1 MGLVLRI
8 IRLARH
14 RQLGTLLVRNKL
26 TLQLRFP
33 LSTMIRF
40 SRPAFSGSKD
50 IKVLLPNMLRGRRAD
65 FAGKKVLDVPAGN
78 GDTAQ
83 LLLELGAEVTAS
95 DLYPEFFRY
104 PAIECVQANLNG
116 TLPFAAASFD
126 FVICQ
131 EGIEHMPNQL
141 HLFQELNRVLRPG
154 GRAII
159 TTPNYSNLRSRL
171 SYLLLESEAYKL
183 MAPNETDSVWTSEKA
198 QTIHDVYLGHIFFAN
213 ITKQRVLAALSGL
226 RIVEV
231 HPSRVNYT
239 SLALLPF
246 YYPWMR
252 LVGWL
257 ARRRG
262 LKRGTPSARRPAV
275 YAELAQL
282 NQSLNVLT
290 GGHLIIEYEKRMETT
305 EAVAELSG
313 KLVLATAR
321 T

>member
-1 MGLVLRI
+1 M
-8 IRLARH
+8 IRLS
-14 RQLGTLLVRNKL
+14 
-26 TLQLRFP
+26 P
-33 LSTMIRF
+33 
-40 SRPAFSGSKD
+40 PAFSGSKD
-50 IKVLLPNMLRGRRAD
+50 IKDILAALLRRRGD
-65 FAGKKVLDVPAGN
+65 WAGKDVLDVPAGN

-83 LLLELGAEVTAS
+83 LLLELGARVTAS

-104 PAIECVQANLNG
+104 TTITCVKANLNEKM
-116 TLPFAAASFD
+116 PFADASFD
-126 FVICQ
+126 VVICQ

-159 TTPNYSNLRSRL
+159 TTPNYSNLRTRL

-183 MAPNETDSVWTSEKA
+183 MPPNEVDSIWA
-198 QTIHDVYLGHIFFAN
+198 ADMAHNIHDVYLGHIFFAN
-213 ITKQRVLAALSGL
+213 ITKQRALAALSGL

-239 SLALLPF
+239 SLFLLPF

-252 LVGWL
+252 LMGWT

-262 LKRGTPSARRPAV
+262 LRKGTPSARRPEV

-290 GGHLIIEYEKRMETT
+290 GGHLIVEYEKRQETS
-305 EAVAELSG
+305 EAVAALTG
-313 KLVLATAR
+313 KLSLETSR

>member
-1 MGLVLRI
+1 
-8 IRLARH
+8 
-14 RQLGTLLVRNKL
+14 
-26 TLQLRFP
+26 
-33 LSTMIRF
+33 MIRI
-40 SRPAFSGSKD
+40 SPPAFTGSND
-50 IKVLLPNMLRGRRAD
+50 IKDLLPAMLRRRRAEL
-65 FAGKKVLDVPAGN
+65 AGKDVLDVPAGN

-83 LLLELGAEVTAS
+83 LLLELGARVTAS

-104 PAIECVQANLNG
+104 PAIECVAANLNG
-116 TLPFAAASFD
+116 PLPFADASFD
-126 FVICQ
+126 FVVCQ

-159 TTPNYSNLRSRL
+159 TTPNYSNLRTRL

-183 MAPNETDSVWTSEKA
+183 MPPNETDSVWASDHA
-198 QTIHDVYLGHIFFAN
+198 RTIHDVYLGHIFFAN
-213 ITKQRVLAALSGL
+213 LTRQRVLAALSGL

-231 HPSRVNYT
+231 HPTRVNYT
-239 SLALLPF
+239 SLFLLPF

-252 LVGWL
+252 LLGWA

-262 LKRGTPSARRPAV
+262 LRRGTPSARRPEV

-282 NQSLNVLT
+282 NRSLTVLT
-290 GGHLIIEYEKRMETT
+290 GGHLMVEYEKRLETP
-305 EAVAELSG
+305 EAVAELTG
-313 KLVLATAR
+313 KLNLKTAK

>member
-1 MGLVLRI
+1 
-8 IRLARH
+8 
-14 RQLGTLLVRNKL
+14 
-26 TLQLRFP
+26 
-33 LSTMIRF
+33 MIRF
-40 SRPAFSGSKD
+40 SPPAFSGSKD
-50 IKVLLPNMLRGRRAD
+50 IKVLLTAMLRRRKAE
-65 FAGKKVLDVPAGN
+65 FVGKDMLDVPAGN

-83 LLLELGAEVTAS
+83 LLLELGAKVKAS

-104 PAIECVQANLNG
+104 PAIECVRANLND
-116 TLPFAAASFD
+116 TLPFADASFD

-159 TTPNYSNLRSRL
+159 TTPNYSNLRTRL

-183 MAPNETDSVWTSEKA
+183 MAPNEADSIWASEKA
-198 QTIHDVYLGHIFFAN
+198 STIHDVYLGHIFFAN
-213 ITKQRVLAALSGL
+213 VTKQRVLAALSGL

-239 SLALLPF
+239 SLFLLPF

-252 LVGWL
+252 LAGWM

-262 LKRGTPSARRPAV
+262 LRRGQPVASRPEA
-275 YAELAQL
+275 YAEIAQL

-290 GGHLIIEYEKRMETT
+290 GGHLIVEYQKRLEAP
-305 EAVAELSG
+305 EAVAALTG
-313 KLVLATAR
+313 KLNLETAK

>member
-1 MGLVLRI
+1 
-8 IRLARH
+8 
-14 RQLGTLLVRNKL
+14 
-26 TLQLRFP
+26 
-33 LSTMIRF
+33 MIRI
-40 SRPAFSGSKD
+40 SPPAFSGSND
-50 IKVLLPNMLRGRRAD
+50 IKDLLPAMLRRRRAE
-65 FAGKKVLDVPAGN
+65 FVGKDVLDVPAGN

-83 LLLELGAEVTAS
+83 LMLEMGARITAS

-104 PAIECVQANLNG
+104 PAIECVPANLNG
-116 TLPFAAASFD
+116 ALPFADASFD

-154 GRAII
+154 GRAIV
-159 TTPNYSNLRSRL
+159 TTPNYSNLRTRL

-183 MAPNETDSVWTSEKA
+183 MPPNEADSVWASEKA

-226 RIVEV
+226 RIFEV
-231 HPSRVNYT
+231 HPTRVNYT
-239 SLALLPF
+239 SLFLLPF

-252 LVGWL
+252 LMGWL

-262 LKRGTPSARRPAV
+262 LRRGSPASAARRPEV

-282 NQSLNVLT
+282 NRSLTVLT
-290 GGHLIIEYEKRMETT
+290 GGHLMVEYEKRQETPA
-305 EAVAELSG
+305 AVAALTG
-313 KLVLATAR
+313 KLVLATAQ

>member
-1 MGLVLRI
+1 M
-8 IRLARH
+8 IRLSA
-14 RQLGTLLVRNKL
+14 
-26 TLQLRFP
+26 
-33 LSTMIRF
+33 
-40 SRPAFSGSKD
+40 PAFSGSKD
-50 IKVLLPNMLRGRRAD
+50 IKVLLTTMLRRRQSEL
-65 FAGKKVLDVPAGN
+65 AGKKVLDVPAGN

-83 LLLELGAEVTAS
+83 LLLELGADITAS

-104 PAIECVQANLNG
+104 PAIECVKANLNE
-116 TLPFAAASFD
+116 TLPFADASFD

-154 GRAII
+154 GRAIV
-159 TTPNYSNLRSRL
+159 TTPNYSNLRTRL

-183 MAPNETDSVWTSEKA
+183 MPPNEVDSIWAADKA
-198 QTIHDVYLGHIFFAN
+198 HSIHDVYLGHIFFAN
-213 ITKQRVLAALSGL
+213 ITKQRALAALSGL

-239 SLALLPF
+239 SLALLPL

-252 LVGWL
+252 LMGWL

-262 LKRGTPSARRPAV
+262 LRRGTPSAKRPEI

-282 NQSLNVLT
+282 NQSLNVLV
-290 GGHLIIEYEKRMETT
+290 GGHLIVEYEKRAETSQ
-305 EAVAELSG
+305 AVAELTG
-313 KLVLATAR
+313 KLALDTAR

>member
-1 MGLVLRI
+1 
-8 IRLARH
+8 
-14 RQLGTLLVRNKL
+14 
-26 TLQLRFP
+26 
-33 LSTMIRF
+33 MIRI
-40 SRPAFSGSKD
+40 SSPAFSGSND
-50 IKVLLPNMLRGRRAD
+50 IKDLLPAMLRRRQAELV
-65 FAGKKVLDVPAGN
+65 GKEVLDVPAGN

-83 LLLELGAEVTAS
+83 LLLELGARITAS

-104 PAIECVQANLNG
+104 PAISCVQANLNG
-116 TLPFAAASFD
+116 PLPFADASFD
-126 FVICQ
+126 LVICQ

-159 TTPNYSNLRSRL
+159 TTPNYSNLRTRL

-183 MAPNETDSVWTSEKA
+183 MPPNETDSVWASDKA

-213 ITKQRVLAALSGL
+213 ITKQRALAALSGL

-231 HPSRVNYT
+231 HPTRVNYT
-239 SLALLPF
+239 SLFLLPF

-252 LVGWL
+252 LAGWV

-262 LKRGTPSARRPAV
+262 LRRGIPSPRRAEV

-282 NQSLNVLT
+282 NQSLTVLT
-290 GGHLIIEYEKRMETT
+290 GGHLIVEYEKRLETT
-305 EAVAELSG
+305 EAVAELTG
-313 KLVLATAR
+313 KLVLDTAR

>member
-1 MGLVLRI
+1 M
-8 IRLARH
+8 IRLS
-14 RQLGTLLVRNKL
+14 
-26 TLQLRFP
+26 P
-33 LSTMIRF
+33 
-40 SRPAFSGSKD
+40 PAFSGSKD
-50 IKVLLPNMLRGRRAD
+50 IKVLLPALLRRRRAELV
-65 FAGKKVLDVPAGN
+65 GKTVLDVPAGN

-83 LLLELGAEVTAS
+83 LLLELGAHVTAS

-104 PAIECVQANLNG
+104 PAIECVKANLNG
-116 TLPFAAASFD
+116 TLPFADASFD
-126 FVICQ
+126 LVVCQ

-141 HLFQELNRVLRPG
+141 HLFQELNRILRPG

-159 TTPNYSNLRSRL
+159 TTPNYSNLRTRL

-183 MAPNETDSVWTSEKA
+183 MPPNEADSVWASDHA

-213 ITKQRVLAALSGL
+213 ITKQRVLGALSGL

-252 LVGWL
+252 LMGWM

-262 LKRGTPSARRPAV
+262 LRRGQPSARRPEI
-275 YAELAQL
+275 YAELDQL
-282 NQSLNVLT
+282 NGSLNVLT
-290 GGHLIIEYEKRMETT
+290 GGHLIVEYEKRQLAT
-305 EAVAELSG
+305 EAVAELTG
-313 KLVLATAR
+313 KLSLDTAR

>member
-1 MGLVLRI
+1 M
-8 IRLARH
+8 IRLS
-14 RQLGTLLVRNKL
+14 
-26 TLQLRFP
+26 P
-33 LSTMIRF
+33 
-40 SRPAFSGSKD
+40 PAFSGSND
-50 IKVLLPNMLRGRRAD
+50 IKDLLPAMLRRRQAELV
-65 FAGKKVLDVPAGN
+65 GKKVLDVPAGN

-83 LLLELGAEVTAS
+83 LLLELGAQVTAS

-104 PAIECVQANLNG
+104 PAIECVPANLNG
-116 TLPFAAASFD
+116 PLPFADASFD
-126 FVICQ
+126 FVVCQ

-159 TTPNYSNLRSRL
+159 TTPNYSNLRTRL

-183 MAPNETDSVWTSEKA
+183 MAPNEADSVWASDKA
-198 QTIHDVYLGHIFFAN
+198 HTIHDVYLGHIFFAN
-213 ITKQRVLAALSGL
+213 LTRQRVLAALSGL

-231 HPSRVNYT
+231 HPTRVNYT

-252 LVGWL
+252 LAGWV

-262 LKRGTPSARRPAV
+262 LRRGQPSARRPEA

-282 NQSLNVLT
+282 NQSLSVLT
-290 GGHLIIEYEKRMETT
+290 GGHLIVEYEKRQEAP
-305 EAVAELSG
+305 EAVAELTG
-313 KLVLATAR
+313 KLALDTAR

>member
-1 MGLVLRI
+1 MLTALLRRHQASLV
-8 IRLARH
+8 
-14 RQLGTLLVRNKL
+14 
-26 TLQLRFP
+26 
-33 LSTMIRF
+33 
-40 SRPAFSGSKD
+40 
-50 IKVLLPNMLRGRRAD
+50 
-65 FAGKKVLDVPAGN
+65 GKEVLDVPAGN

-83 LLLELGAEVTAS
+83 LLLELGARVTAS

-104 PAIECVQANLNG
+104 PAIACVQANLNG

-126 FVICQ
+126 WVICQ

-154 GRAII
+154 GRALV
-159 TTPNYSNLRSRL
+159 TTPNYSNLRTRL
-171 SYLLLESEAYKL
+171 SYLLLESEKYVL
-183 MAPNETDSVWTSEKA
+183 MAPNEVDSVWA
-198 QTIHDVYLGHIFFAN
+198 ADQAVNVHDVYLGHIFFAN

-226 RIVEV
+226 RIAEV

-246 YYPWMR
+246 CYPWLR
-252 LVGWL
+252 LAGWW

-262 LKRGTPSARRPAV
+262 LRRGQPSPRRAAA

-290 GGHLIIEYEKRMETT
+290 GGHLIVEYEKRAETGD
-305 EAVAELSG
+305 AVAALTG
-313 KLVLATAR
+313 KLTLETAR

>member
-1 MGLVLRI
+1 
-8 IRLARH
+8 
-14 RQLGTLLVRNKL
+14 
-26 TLQLRFP
+26 
-33 LSTMIRF
+33 MIRF
-40 SRPAFSGSKD
+40 SPPAFSGSKD
-50 IKVLLPNMLRGRRAD
+50 IKVLLPNMLRRRKTD
-65 FAGKKVLDVPAGN
+65 FVDKDVLDVPAGN
-78 GDTAQ
+78 GDTSQ
-83 LLLELGAEVTAS
+83 LLLELGARVTAS

-104 PAIECVQANLNG
+104 PAIRCVKANLNG
-116 TLPFAAASFD
+116 VLPFDAASFD

-159 TTPNYSNLRSRL
+159 TTPNYSNLRTRL

-183 MAPNETDSVWTSEKA
+183 MAPNETDSVWASDNA

-213 ITKQRVLAALSGL
+213 VTKQRVLAALSGL

-231 HPSRVNYT
+231 HPTRVNYT

-252 LVGWL
+252 VAGWL

-262 LKRGTPSARRPAV
+262 LKRGAPSARRPEV
-275 YAELAQL
+275 YTELAQL

-290 GGHLIIEYEKRMETT
+290 GGHLIVEYQKRMETP
-305 EAVAELSG
+305 EAVAELTG
-313 KLVLATAR
+313 KLVLETAQ

>member
-1 MGLVLRI
+1 M
-8 IRLARH
+8 IRLSPP
-14 RQLGTLLVRNKL
+14 T
-26 TLQLRFP
+26 F
-33 LSTMIRF
+33 F
-40 SRPAFSGSKD
+40 GSKD
-50 IKVLLPNMLRGRRAD
+50 IKQLLPALLRRRQPELRGRA
-65 FAGKKVLDVPAGN
+65 VLDVPTGN

-83 LLLELGAEVTAS
+83 LLLELGAQVTAS

-104 PAIECVQANLNG
+104 PSIECVRANLND

-141 HLFQELNRVLRPG
+141 HLFQELNRVLRLG

-159 TTPNYSNLRSRL
+159 TTPNYSNLRTRL
-171 SYLLLESEAYKL
+171 SYLLLESEAYRL
-183 MAPNETDSVWTSEKA
+183 MAPNETDSVWASDNA

-213 ITKQRVLAALSGL
+213 VTKQRALAALSGL

-239 SLALLPF
+239 SLALLPL

-252 LVGWL
+252 LAGWF

-262 LKRGTPSARRPAV
+262 LKKGQSSPQRPAV
-275 YAELAQL
+275 YQELAQL
-282 NQSLNVLT
+282 NQSLTVLT
-290 GGHLIIEYEKRMETT
+290 GGHLIIEYEKQLETS
-305 EAVAELSG
+305 EAVAQLTG
-313 KLVLATAR
+313 KLALATAR

>member
-1 MGLVLRI
+1 M
-8 IRLARH
+8 IRLSS
-14 RQLGTLLVRNKL
+14 
-26 TLQLRFP
+26 P
-33 LSTMIRF
+33 S
-40 SRPAFSGSKD
+40 FSGSNDIKD
-50 IKVLLPNMLRGRRAD
+50 ILPAMLRRRRAEWV
-65 FAGKKVLDVPAGN
+65 GKDVLDVPAGN

-83 LLLELGAEVTAS
+83 LMLELGANVTAS
-95 DLYPEFFRY
+95 DLYPEFFRF
-104 PAIECVQANLNG
+104 PSIPCVQANLNG
-116 TLPFAAASFD
+116 PLPFADASFD
-126 FVICQ
+126 LVICQ

-159 TTPNYSNLRSRL
+159 TTPNYSNLRTRL

-183 MAPNETDSVWTSEKA
+183 MPPNEVDSIWASEKA
-198 QTIHDVYLGHIFFAN
+198 HAISDVYMGHIFFAN
-213 ITKQRVLAALSGL
+213 LTKQRALAALSGL

-239 SLALLPF
+239 SLFLLPF

-252 LVGWL
+252 LAGWS

-262 LKRGTPSARRPAV
+262 LRKGTPSARRPEV
-275 YAELAQL
+275 YDELAQL

-290 GGHLIIEYEKRMETT
+290 GGHLIVEYEKRQETS
-305 EAVAELSG
+305 EAVAELTG
-313 KLVLATAR
+313 KLNLATAR

>member
-1 MGLVLRI
+1 
-8 IRLARH
+8 
-14 RQLGTLLVRNKL
+14 
-26 TLQLRFP
+26 
-33 LSTMIRF
+33 MIRF
-40 SRPAFSGSKD
+40 SPPAFSGSKD
-50 IKVLLPNMLRGRRAD
+50 IKVILPALLRRRRAD
-65 FAGKKVLDVPAGN
+65 FVGKKVLDVPAGN

-83 LLLELGAEVTAS
+83 LLHELGADVTAS

-104 PAIECVQANLNG
+104 PGIACVKANLNG
-116 TLPFAAASFD
+116 ALPFADASFD

-154 GRAII
+154 GRAIV
-159 TTPNYSNLRSRL
+159 TTPNYSNLRTRL
-171 SYLLLESEAYKL
+171 SYLLLESETYRH
-183 MAPNETDSVWTSEKA
+183 MAPNEADSVWAADHARAIDE
-198 QTIHDVYLGHIFFAN
+198 VYLGHIFFAN
-213 ITKQRVLAALSGL
+213 ITRQRVLAALSGL

-239 SLALLPF
+239 SLVLWPF
-246 YYPWMR
+246 WYPWLR
-252 LVGWL
+252 LLGWL

-262 LKRGTPSARRPAV
+262 LRRGQPAPQRPEA

-290 GGHLIIEYEKRMETT
+290 GGHLIVEYEKRQEAT
-305 EAVAELSG
+305 EAVAALTG
-313 KLVLATAR
+313 KLVLSTAK

>member
-1 MGLVLRI
+1 
-8 IRLARH
+8 
-14 RQLGTLLVRNKL
+14 
-26 TLQLRFP
+26 
-33 LSTMIRF
+33 MIRF
-40 SRPAFSGSKD
+40 SPPAFSGSND
-50 IKVLLPNMLRGRRAD
+50 IKVLLPAMLRRRQAE
-65 FAGKKVLDVPAGN
+65 FVGKEVLDVPAGN

-83 LLLELGAEVTAS
+83 LLLELGARVTAS

-104 PAIECVQANLNG
+104 PAIQCVQANLNDA
-116 TLPFAAASFD
+116 LPFPAASFD

-159 TTPNYSNLRSRL
+159 TTPNYSNLRTRL

-183 MAPNETDSVWTSEKA
+183 MAPNEADSIWA
-198 QTIHDVYLGHIFFAN
+198 ADHARTIEDVYLGHIFFAN
-213 ITKQRVLAALSGL
+213 VTKQRVLAAISGL
-226 RIVEV
+226 RLVEV

-239 SLALLPF
+239 SLVLLPF

-252 LVGWL
+252 LAGWV

-262 LKRGTPSARRPAV
+262 LRRGPPSPQRAAA

-282 NQSLNVLT
+282 NRSLTVLT
-290 GGHLIIEYEKRMETT
+290 GGHLILEYQKRLETS
-305 EAVAELSG
+305 EAIAELTG
-313 KLVLATAR
+313 KLDLHTAR

>member
-1 MGLVLRI
+1 
-8 IRLARH
+8 
-14 RQLGTLLVRNKL
+14 
-26 TLQLRFP
+26 
-33 LSTMIRF
+33 MIRI
-40 SRPAFSGSKD
+40 SPPAFTGSND
-50 IKVLLPNMLRGRRAD
+50 IKDLLPAMLRRRRAEL
-65 FAGKKVLDVPAGN
+65 AGKDVLDVPAGN

-83 LLLELGAEVTAS
+83 LLLELGARVTAS

-104 PAIECVQANLNG
+104 PAIECVAANLNG
-116 TLPFAAASFD
+116 PLPFADASFD
-126 FVICQ
+126 FVVCQ

-159 TTPNYSNLRSRL
+159 TTPNYSNLRTRL

-183 MAPNETDSVWTSEKA
+183 MPPNETDSVWA
-198 QTIHDVYLGHIFFAN
+198 ADHARTIHDVYLGHIFFAN
-213 ITKQRVLAALSGL
+213 LTRQRVLAALSGL

-231 HPSRVNYT
+231 HPTRVNYT
-239 SLALLPF
+239 SLFLLPF

-252 LVGWL
+252 LLGWA

-262 LKRGTPSARRPAV
+262 LRRGAPSARRPEV

-282 NQSLNVLT
+282 NRSLTVLT
-290 GGHLIIEYEKRMETT
+290 GGHLMVEYEKRLETP
-305 EAVAELSG
+305 EAVAELTG
-313 KLVLATAR
+313 KLNLKTAK

>member
-1 MGLVLRI
+1 M
-8 IRLARH
+8 IRLSA
-14 RQLGTLLVRNKL
+14 
-26 TLQLRFP
+26 
-33 LSTMIRF
+33 
-40 SRPAFSGSKD
+40 PAFSGSKD
-50 IKVLLPNMLRGRRAD
+50 IKVLLPALLRRRQAE
-65 FAGKKVLDVPAGN
+65 FVGKAVLDVPAGN

-83 LLLELGAEVTAS
+83 LLLELGATVTAS

-104 PAIECVQANLNG
+104 PAIECVQANLND

-159 TTPNYSNLRSRL
+159 TTPNYSNLRTRL

-183 MAPNETDSVWTSEKA
+183 MAPNETDSIWASEKA
-198 QTIHDVYLGHIFFAN
+198 RTIHDVYLGHIFFAN
-213 ITKQRVLAALSGL
+213 VTKQRVLAALSGL
-226 RIVEV
+226 RIVEI

-246 YYPWMR
+246 WYPWLR
-252 LVGWL
+252 LTGWL

-262 LKRGTPSARRPAV
+262 LKRGAPSAQRPAV

-290 GGHLIIEYEKRMETT
+290 GGHLIIEYEKRLETP

-313 KLVLATAR
+313 KLTLETAR

>member
-1 MGLVLRI
+1 M
-8 IRLARH
+8 IRLS
-14 RQLGTLLVRNKL
+14 
-26 TLQLRFP
+26 F
-33 LSTMIRF
+33 
-40 SRPAFSGSKD
+40 PAFTGSKD
-50 IKVLLPNMLRGRRAD
+50 IKVLLPAMLRRRKAEL
-65 FAGKKVLDVPAGN
+65 AGKEVLDVPAGN

-83 LLLELGAEVTAS
+83 LLLELGARVTAS

-104 PAIECVQANLNG
+104 PTIECIQANLNG

-126 FVICQ
+126 YVVCQ

-141 HLFQELNRVLRPG
+141 HLFQELNRILRPG

-159 TTPNYSNLRSRL
+159 TTPNYSNLRTRL

-183 MAPNETDSVWTSEKA
+183 MAPNEADSVWASDKA
-198 QTIHDVYLGHIFFAN
+198 HTIDDVYLGHIFFAN

-226 RIVEV
+226 RITEV
-231 HPSRVNYT
+231 HPARVNYT
-239 SLALLPF
+239 SLLLLPF
-246 YYPWMR
+246 YYPWM
-252 LVGWL
+252 LLAGWM

-262 LKRGTPSARRPAV
+262 LRKGEPSSRRQEA

-290 GGHLIIEYEKRMETT
+290 GGHLIVEYKKEQETSA
-305 EAVAELSG
+305 AVAELTG
-313 KLVLATAR
+313 KLTLATAR

>member
-1 MGLVLRI
+1 M
-8 IRLARH
+8 IRLS
-14 RQLGTLLVRNKL
+14 
-26 TLQLRFP
+26 P
-33 LSTMIRF
+33 
-40 SRPAFSGSKD
+40 PAFSGSKD
-50 IKVLLPNMLRGRRAD
+50 IKDILPAMLRRRKAD
-65 FAGKKVLDVPAGN
+65 FAGKKILDVPAGN

-83 LLLELGAEVTAS
+83 LLLELGADVTAS

-104 PAIECVQANLNG
+104 PAIECVKANLNG
-116 TLPFAAASFD
+116 ALPFTDASFD

-159 TTPNYSNLRSRL
+159 TTPNYSNLRTRL

-183 MAPNETDSVWTSEKA
+183 MAPNEADSVWASDNA
-198 QTIHDVYLGHIFFAN
+198 HTIHDVYLGHIFFAN

-226 RIVEV
+226 HIVEV

-239 SLALLPF
+239 SLVLLPF
-246 YYPWMR
+246 WYPWLCLM
-252 LVGWL
+252 GWL

-262 LKRGTPSARRPAV
+262 LKRGQPSVRRPEI

-290 GGHLIIEYEKRMETT
+290 GGHLIVEYEKRQEAT
-305 EAVAELSG
+305 EAVAELTG
-313 KLVLATAR
+313 KLVLNTAK

>member
-1 MGLVLRI
+1 M
-8 IRLARH
+8 IRLS
-14 RQLGTLLVRNKL
+14 
-26 TLQLRFP
+26 P
-33 LSTMIRF
+33 
-40 SRPAFSGSKD
+40 PAFSGSKD
-50 IKVLLPNMLRGRRAD
+50 IKVLLPAMLRRRQAE
-65 FAGKKVLDVPAGN
+65 FVGKAVLDVPAGN

-83 LLLELGAEVTAS
+83 LLLELGAKVTAS

-104 PAIECVQANLNG
+104 PAIECVKANLNDKM
-116 TLPFAAASFD
+116 PFADASFD

-141 HLFQELNRVLRPG
+141 HLFQELNRVLKPG

-159 TTPNYSNLRSRL
+159 TTPNYSNLRTRL
-171 SYLLLESEAYKL
+171 SYMLLESEAYKL
-183 MAPNETDSVWTSEKA
+183 MAPNEADSIWASEKA

-213 ITKQRVLAALSGL
+213 VTKQRVLAALSGL

-239 SLALLPF
+239 SLAILPF

-252 LVGWL
+252 LFGWM

-262 LKRGTPSARRPAV
+262 LKRGQPSPRRPEA

-290 GGHLIIEYEKRMETT
+290 GGHLIVEYQKRLETP
-305 EAVAELSG
+305 EAVAELTG
-313 KLVLATAR
+313 KLNLETAK